1 MPPESRKLERKRQS
15 EEVMMETKELERKR
29 RKKVVPPESTE
40 SGIEESDLA
49 MW

>member
-1 MPPESRKLERKRQS
+1 MESIEAGTGRQS